1 MQNVI
6 HSVTTASEV
15 IQLAIA
21 PVFLLM
27 GVSTL
32 LGVLTGRLG
41 RLVDRFRALNEKCE
55 SPQAQVENPSCA
67 NYSQELHILSCRAK
81 WVHWAITLCTLSLL
95 LVAIVIGVLFLGS
108 AIRWHSSWLVA
119 PLFIATMLSLIIGLG
134 CFLREIHLS
143 KHTFELQSN
152 NKS

>member
-55 SPQAQVENPSCA
+55 SPQAQIETPSCA
-67 NYSQELHILSCRAK
+67 NYQQELHILSCRAE

-95 LVAIVIGVLFLGS
+95 LVAVVIGVLFLGS
-108 AIRWHSSWLVA
+108 ATGWHSSWLVA
-119 PLFIATMLSLIIGLG
+119 PLFIAAMSSLIIGLG

-143 KHTFELQSN
+143 KHTFELRSN
-152 NKS
+152 NES